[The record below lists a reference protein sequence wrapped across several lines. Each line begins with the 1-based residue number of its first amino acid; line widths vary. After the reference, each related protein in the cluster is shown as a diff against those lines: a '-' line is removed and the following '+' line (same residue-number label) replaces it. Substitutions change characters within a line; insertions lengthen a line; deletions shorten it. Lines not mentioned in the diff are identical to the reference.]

1 MKRVKS
7 GADDYGDNNG
17 VGNCIIGYLAS
28 GDQGKGVA
36 TTKAGNGTGTGYL
49 DQAGLSVRTYSYS
62 IDKYASGTN
71 ASNAS
76 VRPDYRLR
84 VTGLSDG
91 SRGSALTTY

>member
-49 DQAGLSVRTYSYS
+49 D
-62 IDKYASGTN
+62 
-71 ASNAS
+71 
-76 VRPDYRLR
+76 
-84 VTGLSDG
+84 
-91 SRGSALTTY
+91 